1 MFYLLKKSLK
11 GLPAGART
19 GNALISRSAQ
29 DMPSCKPAIQN
40 NRQGYSLV
48 ELLIVVAIIA
58 TIAAI
63 AIPSYS
69 EMVNTAYVVAA
80 IGDIKKIQYDIE
92 WYYVRNGSFP
102 ESLAA
107 AKIEERLDPWGV
119 PYQYLKIA
127 GAQKKNG
134 NDNGNGS
141 GGGTGDG
148 GGKGKGGG
156 GGGSG
161 GGSGSGGGNEG
172 GNDNVAGARKDKN
185 LHPLNSDFDLY
196 SKGRDRDSKLPLTAE
211 ASRDDIIR
219 ANNGGFIGLAK
230 NY

>member
-69 EMVNTAYVVAA
+69 EMVNTAYVVTA

-92 WYYVRNGSFP
+92 WYYASNGSFP

-107 AKIEERLDPWGV
+107 AKIEQRLDPWGE

-127 GAQKKNG
+127 GAQAEAGNG
-134 NDNGNGS
+134 N
-141 GGGTGDG
+141 G
-148 GGKGKGGG
+148 GGKGKGG
-156 GGGSG
+156 SG
-161 GGSGSGGGNEG
+161 GGDGKA
-172 GNDNVAGARKDKN
+172 DGARKDKN

-196 SKGRDRDSKLPLTAE
+196 SKGRDGKSQLPITAE
-211 ASRDDIIR
+211 PSRDDIIR

-230 NY
+230 SY

>member
-92 WYYVRNGSFP
+92 WYYV
-102 ESLAA
+102 
-107 AKIEERLDPWGV
+107 V
-119 PYQYLKIA
+119 
-127 GAQKKNG
+127 
-134 NDNGNGS
+134 
-141 GGGTGDG
+141 T
-148 GGKGKGGG
+148 
-156 GGGSG
+156 
-161 GGSGSGGGNEG
+161 
-172 GNDNVAGARKDKN
+172 
-185 LHPLNSDFDLY
+185 
-196 SKGRDRDSKLPLTAE
+196 E
-211 ASRDDIIR
+211 ASRNLLRRQKLRSVWIHGASLIS
-219 ANNGGFIGLAK
+219 I
-230 NY
+230 